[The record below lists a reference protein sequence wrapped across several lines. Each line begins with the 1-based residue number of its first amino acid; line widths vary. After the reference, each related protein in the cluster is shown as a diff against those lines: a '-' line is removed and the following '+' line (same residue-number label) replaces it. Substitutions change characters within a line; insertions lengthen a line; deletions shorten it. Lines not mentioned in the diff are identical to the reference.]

1 MRLSYVVAAGLL
13 QFASAQ
19 SSAGGSASQTTK
31 GYQAPS
37 QIPTPGSQTRVGCF
51 SSSGNLTDPGGYAD
65 TSVSSGFCGVS
76 LCVEKGFT
84 VFAIRGPKCYCGNT
98 YPPEDDIV
106 EDSRCNYPCPAYPVE
121 ACGGISNGGAWSVFN
136 SGIEVD
142 VEYDTSSSTTSA
154 AATSTAAAT
163 SASGNA
169 ATSAAAPATTTSS
182 DSQSNKD
189 DKKSSNVGPIVG
201 GLVGGIFGLA
211 AVAGGVFLY
220 MRRRRN
226 REIEEEHRRN
236 AAVNAFINGKSSPG
250 GSMSIS
256 DSRLDPVM
264 AQRRMSDG
272 SIADNEDYSRRI
284 LRVTNA

>member
-1 MRLSYVVAAGLL
+1 MRLSYILAAGLL
-13 QFASAQ
+13 RLASAQ
-19 SSAGGSASQTTK
+19 SASDAPASQTTK

-76 LCVEKGFT
+76 LCVEKNYT
-84 VFAIRGPKCYCGNT
+84 VFAIRGPKCYCGNS

-106 EDSRCNYPCPAYPVE
+106 ADSRCNYPCPAYPDE
-121 ACGGISNGGAWSVFN
+121 ACGGISGGGAWSVFN

-142 VEYDTSSSTTSA
+142 VQYDAVSSSTTSA
-154 AATSTAAAT
+154 AATSAAAAT
-163 SASGNA
+163 SSAGAAS
-169 ATSAAAPATTTSS
+169 TTAPAASASTTASEKS
-182 DSQSNKD
+182 D
-189 DKKSSNVGPIVG
+189 DKKSSNVGPIAGGVVG
-201 GLVGGIFGLA
+201 GLLGLA